1 MARLIGEA
9 AIPPRPEAL
18 DDEQRTLKRSV
29 AEFAASALNTG
40 LAERDRD
47 ATFHSEGWRRCA
59 EIGIQG
65 LPVPEEYGGVGA
77 PAVTMAAALQG
88 LGYGCA
94 DNGLL
99 FSLGAHMWACE
110 TPIVRFG
117 SEEQK
122 RRYLPRMCDGSLIAA
137 HAISEPGSGSDAF
150 SLQTTVRRTES
161 GWVLNGSKTFATNAP
176 DSDLFLVFATTD
188 RSLGFAGLCVF
199 LIDRDTPGLEVGPPF
214 QKMGLRSSHLGELFL
229 SDCEIPEDA
238 LLGGEGAGMVIFNH
252 SMRWERSL
260 ILAPAVGT
268 MQRQLERCVR
278 YARER
283 EQFGS
288 PIGSFQAVSHPIA
301 EMKLRLETCHMMLQ
315 RAAALL
321 DAGEATDLDAAMTKL
336 QLSEAL
342 VQSSL
347 DTLQIHGGAG
357 YMTETGCERDVRDAL
372 ASRLYSGTSELQ
384 RNVIAAQLG
393 L

>member
-1 MARLIGEA
+1 MARIIGEA
-9 AIPPRPEAL
+9 AIPPRPDGL
-18 DDEQRTLKRSV
+18 DEEQRTLKRSV
-29 AEFAASALNTG
+29 AEFAASVLNAG

-47 ATFHSEGWRRCA
+47 AVFHHEGWRRCA

-65 LPVPEEYGGVGA
+65 LPVPEQYGGVGA
-77 PAVTMAAALQG
+77 PAVTIAAALQG

-99 FSLGAHMWACE
+99 FSLGAQMWACE

-117 SEEQK
+117 SEAQK
-122 RRYLPRMCDGSLIAA
+122 RRYLPRMCDGSLIAS

-150 SLQTTVRRTES
+150 SLQTTVRRTDA
-161 GWVLNGSKTFATNAP
+161 GWLLNGSKTFATNAP

-188 RSLGFAGLCVF
+188 RSLGFAGLHVF
-199 LIDRDTPGLEVGPPF
+199 LIERGTPGLEIGPPF

-229 SDCEIPEDA
+229 SDCELPADA
-238 LLGGEGAGMVIFNH
+238 LLGDEGAGMVIFNH
-252 SMRWERSL
+252 SMRWERAL

-288 PIGSFQAVSHPIA
+288 AIGKFQAVSHPIA
-301 EMKLRLETCHMMLQ
+301 EMKLRLESCHLMLG
-315 RAAALL
+315 RVAALL

-342 VQSSL
+342 VRSSL

-372 ASRLYSGTSELQ
+372 AARLYSGTSELQ

>member
-1 MARLIGEA
+1 MARLIGDA
-9 AIPPRPEAL
+9 AIPPRPDAL

-29 AEFAASALNTG
+29 AEFAAGVLNDG
-40 LAERDRD
+40 LPERDRD
-47 ATFHSEGWRRCA
+47 AIFHAEGWKRCA

-77 PAVTMAAALQG
+77 PAVTIAAAMQG

-99 FSLGAHMWACE
+99 FSLGAQMWACE

-117 SEEQK
+117 REEQK
-122 RRYLPRMCDGSLIAA
+122 RRYLPGMCDGSLIAA

-150 SLQTTVRRTES
+150 SLQTSARRTGG
-161 GWVLNGSKTFATNAP
+161 GWVLNGSKTYATNAP
-176 DSDLFLVFATTD
+176 DSDLFIVFGTTD
-188 RSLGFAGLCVF
+188 RSLGFAGLCAF
-199 LIDRDTPGLEVGPPF
+199 LIDRGTPGLEVGAPF
-214 QKMGLRSSHLGELFL
+214 QKMGLRSSHMSELFL
-229 SDCEIPEDA
+229 SDCEVPADA
-238 LLGGEGAGMVIFNH
+238 LLGTEGAGMVIFNH
-252 SMRWERSL
+252 SMRWERAL

-288 PIGSFQAVSHPIA
+288 PIGKFQAVSHPIA
-301 EMKLRLETCHMMLQ
+301 DMKLRLETSHLMLQ
-315 RAAALL
+315 RVAALL
-321 DAGEATDLDAAMTKL
+321 DADAATDLDAAMTKL
-336 QLSEAL
+336 HISEAL

-347 DTLQIHGGAG
+347 ATVQIHGGAG

-372 ASRLYSGTSELQ
+372 AARLYSGTSELQ
-384 RNVIAAQLG
+384 RNVIAAQLA

>member
-1 MARLIGEA
+1 MARIIGES
-9 AIPPRPEAL
+9 AIPPRPDGL
-18 DDEQRTLKRSV
+18 DEEQRTLKRSV
-29 AEFAASALNTG
+29 AEFAASILNVG
-40 LAERDRD
+40 LAERDSD
-47 ATFHSEGWRRCA
+47 AAFHHEGWRRCA

-77 PAVTMAAALQG
+77 PAVTIAAALQG

-110 TPIVRFG
+110 TPIARFG
-117 SEEQK
+117 TEAQK
-122 RRYLPRMCDGSLIAA
+122 RRYLPPMCDGSLIAS

-150 SLQTTVRRTES
+150 SLQTTVRRTDA
-161 GWVLNGSKTFATNAP
+161 GWLLNGSKTFATNAP

-188 RSLGFAGLCVF
+188 RSLGFAGLHVL
-199 LIDRDTPGLEVGPPF
+199 LIERGTPGLEIGPPF

-229 SDCEIPEDA
+229 SDCEVPVDA

-252 SMRWERSL
+252 SMRWERAM

-288 PIGSFQAVSHPIA
+288 AIGKFQAVSHPIA
-301 EMKLRLETCHMMLQ
+301 EMKLRLESCHLMLG
-315 RAAALL
+315 RVAALL

-372 ASRLYSGTSELQ
+372 AARLYSGTSELQ

>member
-1 MARLIGEA
+1 MARIIGDA
-9 AIPPRPEAL
+9 AIPPRPDGL
-18 DDEQRTLKRSV
+18 DDEQRTLKRSI
-29 AEFAASALNTG
+29 AEFAAGVLNDG
-40 LAERDRD
+40 LAERDHD
-47 ATFHSEGWRRCA
+47 AIFHAEGWRRCA

-77 PAVTMAAALQG
+77 SAVTIAAALQG

-99 FSLGAHMWACE
+99 FSLGAQMWACE
-110 TPIVRFG
+110 TPIARFG

-122 RRYLPRMCDGSLIAA
+122 RRYLPPMCDGSLIAA

-150 SLQTTVRRTES
+150 SLQTTVRRTDG
-161 GWVLNGSKTFATNAP
+161 GWLLNGSKTFATNAP

-199 LIDRDTPGLEVGPPF
+199 LVDRGTPGLEIGPPF

-229 SDCEIPEDA
+229 SDCEVPADA
-238 LLGGEGAGMVIFNH
+238 LLGSEGAGMVIFNH

-278 YARER
+278 YARDR

-288 PIGSFQAVSHPIA
+288 PIGKFQAISHPIA
-301 EMKLRLETCHMMLQ
+301 EMRLRLETSHLMLQ
-315 RAAALL
+315 RVATLL
-321 DAGEATDLDAAMTKL
+321 DSEQATDLDAAMTKL
-336 QLSEAL
+336 HISEAL

-347 DTLQIHGGAG
+347 DTLQIHGGGG

-372 ASRLYSGTSELQ
+372 AARLYSGTSEMQ
-384 RNVIAAQLG
+384 RNVIAAQLA